1 MLDGCGFGLL
11 ESGFEDITFDFEQ
24 PIEKFF
30 WGYKMKLGLNGKESE
45 FADGLTVSEL
55 LVEEQVKTPE
65 MVSVELN
72 GQILKRSE
80 FETVL
85 KDGDKVEFLFFAAG
99 GKCD

>member
-1 MLDGCGFGLL
+1 
-11 ESGFEDITFDFEQ
+11 
-24 PIEKFF
+24 
-30 WGYKMKLGLNGKESE
+30 MKLTLNGKESD
-45 FADGLTVSEL
+45 FADGLTVSKL

-72 GQILKRSE
+72 GQILTRSK
-80 FETVL
+80 FEDTVL